1 MREKNMTRGR
11 DKKIISQCVFLFGF
25 NLHLIK
31 FLSAVCLWLHLNGA
45 AAFIM
50 NGKIE
55 LSTLCVAQ

>member
-1 MREKNMTRGR
+1 M
-11 DKKIISQCVFLFGF
+11 ISQCVFLFGF

-31 FLSAVCLWLHLNGA
+31 FLSAVCLWLHLNGEI
-45 AAFIM
+45 AFIM